1 MRALAYRLIP
11 HTQPLQFCRR
21 IHTAVPASLYAS
33 SEDNVL
39 YRPKITRTFSPPAL
53 LSVSL
58 VMVPDSHVRQFYEFA
73 KLGFFFLPLPSLPPQ
88 LTNQPLPP
96 RKAAKARHMIR
107 GIPSITATLCD
118 TQPAAGWTGTT
129 VLFALDVR
137 PFENFLPLMEL
148 CRDAGVDW
156 AFVPS
161 RESLAAGGREEVGV
175 VMVVPWTVG
184 VKEDIVK
191 VVDSREVKKEL
202 DFREAAK
209 KVRALFCD
217 LKVAPG

>member
-1 MRALAYRLIP
+1 
-11 HTQPLQFCRR
+11 
-21 IHTAVPASLYAS
+21 
-33 SEDNVL
+33 
-39 YRPKITRTFSPPAL
+39 
-53 LSVSL
+53 
-58 VMVPDSHVRQFYEFA
+58 
-73 KLGFFFLPLPSLPPQ
+73 
-88 LTNQPLPP
+88 
-96 RKAAKARHMIR
+96 MIR

-161 RESLAAGGREEVGV
+161 RESLAAGGRDEVGV